1 MAARRIQRSML
12 LVGACVLTLGLVPG
26 VARASG
32 GGGCGAP
39 VTDATGTGVE
49 IDMFCF
55 SPTILRTEPGTVVTF
70 ENLDPTTHNVLGAHG
85 AWGTWDALK
94 RGREISF
101 SFAESGVF
109 PYVCAY
115 HPGMVGVVVVG
126 DGIGGAIDTTT
137 KDGPVTQVN
146 AKEAATLQVA
156 TVQVATVA
164 ATEPAD
170 TGSGSAPALAVVA
183 VGLVV
188 VGAIVTVR
196 RSRRRST
203 A

>member
-1 MAARRIQRSML
+1 ML

-26 VARASG
+26 LARASG

-49 IDMFCF
+49 IDTFCF
-55 SPTILRTEPGTVVTF
+55 SPTILRTEPGMVVTF
-70 ENLDPTTHNVLGAHG
+70 ENLDPTTHNVLGAQG

-101 SFAESGVF
+101 RFAEPGVF

-115 HPGMVGVVVVG
+115 HPGMVGVIVVG

-137 KDGPVTQVN
+137 EDGPVTQVS
-146 AKEAATLQVA
+146 AKEAAKLQAATLRA
-156 TVQVATVA
+156 APVA
-164 ATEPAD
+164 ASEPAD
-170 TGSGSAPALAVVA
+170 TRSWPAPALAVVA
-183 VGLVV
+183 VGLAVV
-188 VGAIVTVR
+188 AAIVPAR
-196 RSRRRST
+196 RLRRRRS
-203 A
+203 AA

>member
-12 LVGACVLTLGLVPG
+12 VVGVCVLAITLVPG

-39 VTDATGTGVE
+39 VTDATGTSVE

-101 SFAESGVF
+101 RFAGSGVF
-109 PYVCAY
+109 PYVCSY

-126 DGIGGAIDTTT
+126 DGIGGAIATTT
-137 KDGPVTQVN
+137 KEGPVTQVS
-146 AKEAATLQVA
+146 AKEAAKLLSV
-156 TVQVATVA
+156 
-164 ATEPAD
+164 P
-170 TGSGSAPALAVVA
+170 VA
-183 VGLVV
+183 VSEPTDPASWAVPVLAAIGVVLVM
-188 VGAIVTVR
+188 GAIVVVR
-196 RSRRRST
+196 RSRRRSI

>member
-1 MAARRIQRSML
+1 ML

-26 VARASG
+26 IARASG

-85 AWGTWDALK
+85 AWGTWNALK

-101 SFAESGVF
+101 RFTEPGVF

-137 KDGPVTQVN
+137 KDGPVTQLS
-146 AKEAATLQVA
+146 AKEAATLQAA
-156 TVQVATVA
+156 TLQVAPVA
-164 ATEPAD
+164 ATEPAA
-170 TGSGSAPALAVVA
+170 TASWPALALALVA
-183 VGLVV
+183 VGLVG
-188 VGAIVTVR
+188 VGAVVRVR
-196 RSRRRST
+196 RSRRRSI

>member
-70 ENLDPTTHNVLGAHG
+70 ENLDPTNHNVLGAHG

-101 SFAESGVF
+101 RFAESGVF

-137 KDGPVTQVN
+137 KDGPVTQVG
-146 AKEAATLQVA
+146 AKEATMLQAATLQVA
-156 TVQVATVA
+156 PVA
-164 ATEPAD
+164 ASEPAD
-170 TGSGSAPALAVVA
+170 TASWPAPAPAVVA

-188 VGAIVTVR
+188 VGAVVTVR